1 MTRMHRR
8 RFGALGLAAL
18 AAASMPALA
27 QGQWPTGRPIT
38 WVVPYPPGGTTDILG
53 RAIAQRLGASLGTT
67 VIVDNKAGA
76 TGTIGSGF
84 VARSA
89 PDGYTLLG
97 TSIGPQA
104 IVPNLLQKMQYD
116 PVGAFAP
123 VTLIGTIP
131 HVLVVGAAQPMRTVA
146 DLVAQAKARPE
157 ELSFASGGS
166 GTILQMQG
174 ELLAQQTG
182 ARFIH
187 VPYKGDIPALQ
198 DTLGEQV
205 NFMFAPAAAALP
217 HVQSGRLRA
226 LAVTSAAR
234 LKALPD
240 VPTMAEA
247 GLKDFVVEQWQAV
260 LAPAGTPAPIVER
273 LNRDINAALRTPDV
287 VALADKL
294 GVTLV
299 GGTPAQAQLEAAGAF
314 LHFDRRIN
322 PEVVGF
328 PLTAF
333 VTITVRQK
341 ELARIVDD
349 LAEIPE
355 VVQAHGL
362 SGEADM
368 LAIVVCP
375 DIRRMFDV
383 DAAILAIDGVE
394 RTETSLSMGELI
406 PYRVGPLIER
416 TTHGRPPAG

>member
-8 RFGALGLAAL
+8 RFGALGLSAL
-18 AAASMPALA
+18 AAASLPALA

-76 TGTIGSGF
+76 TGTIGSAF
-84 VARSA
+84 VARST

-116 PVGAFAP
+116 PVAAFAP

-131 HVLVVGAAQPMRTVA
+131 HVLVVGTAQPMRTVA

-174 ELLAQQTG
+174 ELLRLQTG
-182 ARFIH
+182 TRMTH
-187 VPYKGDIPALQ
+187 VPYKGDTPAIQ
-198 DTLGEQV
+198 DVLAGHTS
-205 NFMFAPAAAALP
+205 FMFAPVAAALP
-217 HVQSGRLRA
+217 HIQGGQLRA

-240 VPTMAEA
+240 VPTMGQA
-247 GLKDFVVEQWQAV
+247 GFKDFVVEQWQA
-260 LAPAGTPAPIVER
+260 LYAPAGTPAAVVQK
-273 LNRDINAALRTPDV
+273 LNAEVVRHLKDPEIAAM
-287 VALADKL
+287 ADKL

-299 GGTPAQAQLEAAGAF
+299 GSTPQQLA
-314 LHFDRRIN
+314 D
-322 PEVVGF
+322 
-328 PLTAF
+328 T
-333 VTITVRQK
+333 QK
-341 ELARIVDD
+341 AD
-349 LAEIPE
+349 LAKWAKVVKDAGIKPE
-355 VVQAHGL
+355 
-362 SGEADM
+362 
-368 LAIVVCP
+368 
-375 DIRRMFDV
+375 
-383 DAAILAIDGVE
+383 
-394 RTETSLSMGELI
+394 
-406 PYRVGPLIER
+406 
-416 TTHGRPPAG
+416 

>member
-76 TGTIGSGF
+76 TGTIGSAF

-104 IVPNLLQKMQYD
+104 IVPSLLQKMQYD
-116 PVGAFAP
+116 PVAAFAP

-131 HVLVVGAAQPMRTVA
+131 HVLVVGAAQPLRTVA
-146 DLVAQAKARPE
+146 DLVAQAKAKPE
-157 ELSFASGGS
+157 QLSFASGGS

-174 ELLAQQTG
+174 ELLRLQTG
-182 ARFIH
+182 TRMTH
-187 VPYKGDIPALQ
+187 VPYKGDTPAIQ
-198 DTLGEQV
+198 DVLAGHTS
-205 NFMFAPAAAALP
+205 FMFAPVAAALP
-217 HVQSGRLRA
+217 HIQGGQLRA

-240 VPTMAEA
+240 VPTMGEA
-247 GLKDFVVEQWQAV
+247 GFKDFVVEQWQA
-260 LAPAGTPAPIVER
+260 LYAPAGTPAAVVQK
-273 LNRDINAALRTPDV
+273 LNAEVVRHLKDPEIAAM
-287 VALADKL
+287 ADKL

-299 GGTPAQAQLEAAGAF
+299 GSTPQQLA
-314 LHFDRRIN
+314 D
-322 PEVVGF
+322 
-328 PLTAF
+328 T
-333 VTITVRQK
+333 QK
-341 ELARIVDD
+341 AD
-349 LAEIPE
+349 LAKWAKVIKDAGIRPE
-355 VVQAHGL
+355 
-362 SGEADM
+362 
-368 LAIVVCP
+368 
-375 DIRRMFDV
+375 
-383 DAAILAIDGVE
+383 
-394 RTETSLSMGELI
+394 
-406 PYRVGPLIER
+406 
-416 TTHGRPPAG
+416 

>member
-1 MTRMHRR
+1 MIRMHRR

-76 TGTIGSGF
+76 TGTIGSAF
-84 VARSA
+84 VARST

-116 PVGAFAP
+116 PVAAFAP

-174 ELLAQQTG
+174 ELLRLQTG
-182 ARFIH
+182 TRMTH
-187 VPYKGDIPALQ
+187 VPYKGDTPAIQ
-198 DTLGEQV
+198 DVLAGHTS
-205 NFMFAPAAAALP
+205 FMFAPVAAALP
-217 HVQSGRLRA
+217 HIQGGQLRA

-240 VPTMAEA
+240 VPTMGQA
-247 GLKDFVVEQWQAV
+247 GFKDFVVEQWQA
-260 LAPAGTPAPIVER
+260 LYAPAGTPAAVVQK
-273 LNRDINAALRTPDV
+273 LNAEVVRQLKDPEIAAM
-287 VALADKL
+287 ADKL

-299 GGTPAQAQLEAAGAF
+299 GSTPQQLA
-314 LHFDRRIN
+314 D
-322 PEVVGF
+322 
-328 PLTAF
+328 T
-333 VTITVRQK
+333 QK
-341 ELARIVDD
+341 AD
-349 LAEIPE
+349 LAKWAKVVKDAGIKPE
-355 VVQAHGL
+355 
-362 SGEADM
+362 
-368 LAIVVCP
+368 
-375 DIRRMFDV
+375 
-383 DAAILAIDGVE
+383 
-394 RTETSLSMGELI
+394 
-406 PYRVGPLIER
+406 
-416 TTHGRPPAG
+416 